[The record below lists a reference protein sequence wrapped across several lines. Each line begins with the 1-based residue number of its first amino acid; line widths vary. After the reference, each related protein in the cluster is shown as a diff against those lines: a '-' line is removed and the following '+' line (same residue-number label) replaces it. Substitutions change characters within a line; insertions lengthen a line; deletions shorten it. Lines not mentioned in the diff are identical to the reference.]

1 MIPNMIMVG
10 NGKGGVYKTSI
21 TSNVAGLA
29 AASGWKILAIDMDP
43 QGHLAM
49 DLGVEDRSDF
59 GESLHDALITGSAP
73 KIISDARPNLD
84 LIAGGEVTQHAVGAL
99 QNQLAAGQLSQA
111 VGALDRVIAPI
122 AGNYHLILVDSP
134 PGEKVLQ
141 QTILAAAHYVLVPT
155 AVDLGSRRGL
165 DRVCRNFVEA
175 RQFNPHLELL
185 GVVMTAVER
194 RATKMKATARQ
205 QLTADLED
213 LVPVFES
220 VIHSVNKGGVD
231 ARERGQLAHEYEAN
245 ADAERSRFK
254 SVSDRIA
261 ARREGRLTDYS
272 AGAGNLAGDY
282 QALTDELLGAFLARQ
297 SPPPEAPNSGGVQ
310 TF

>member
-21 TSNVAGLA
+21 TANVAGLA
-29 AASGWKILAIDMDP
+29 AASGWKVLAIDMDP

-59 GESLHDALITGSAP
+59 GESLHDALTTGSAP
-73 KIISDARPNLD
+73 KIINDARPNLD
-84 LIAGGEVTQHAVGAL
+84 VIAGGEVTQQAVGAL
-99 QNQLAAGQLSQA
+99 QNQLAAGQLTQA
-111 VGALDRVIAPI
+111 IGALDRVIAPL

-141 QTILAAAHYVLVPT
+141 QTILAAAHYVLIPT
-155 AVDLGSRRGL
+155 AADLGSRRGL

-175 RQFNPHLELL
+175 RQFNPHLDLL

-194 RATKMKATARQ
+194 RATKMKATARE
-205 QLTADLED
+205 QLTTDLED

-231 ARERGQLAHEYEAN
+231 ARERGQLAHEYEAK
-245 ADAERSRFK
+245 ADAERSRF
-254 SVSDRIA
+254 SIAERIA
-261 ARREGRLTDYS
+261 ARREGKLTDYS

-282 QALTDELLGAFLARQ
+282 QALTDELLGAFLTRQ
-297 SPPPEAPNSGGVQ
+297 NPPPPAAPERGGVQ